1 MNTRNKIKLSQI
13 KKHNRIN
20 IYTSEDIFILTLGY
34 ESVKLLQPDFLKPMT
49 LVALM
54 SKDNAL
60 VTTIDLDNF
69 DFISTQKGLRLNIKN
84 VDDIVG
90 F

>member
-20 IYTSEDIFILTLGY
+20 IYTSEDIFILTLAY

-49 LVALM
+49 LVGLM
-54 SKDNAL
+54 GKDNAL

-84 VDDIVG
+84 VDDIVS